1 MPDGSLEA
9 GMQLVYERK
18 SCNITLHRDLSGPTQ
33 RALLLPPHPTP
44 KPTPM
49 TFCLPPLDSPLSFS
63 SLSQLN
69 GLVKGCD
76 HGSQEIS
83 VSLSIWPHP
92 HLSPFTYRNKA
103 NTQGKDALWT
113 LSSTYSCAEA
123 LFKTPELQVYFSE
136 HRSP

>member
-18 SCNITLHRDLSGPTQ
+18 SCNITLHRDLSGPAQ
-33 RALLLPPHPTP
+33 RAAPPSPTP
-44 KPTPM
+44 PNPPPRL
-49 TFCLPPLDSPLSFS
+49 FGLPPLDSPLRFS

-69 GLVKGCD
+69 GPVKGCD

-83 VSLSIWPHP
+83 VSSSIWPHR
-92 HLSPFTYRNKA
+92 HLSPFTYGNKA
-103 NTQGKDALWT
+103 NTQGKDALWP
-113 LSSTYSCAEA
+113 LSPAYSCAEA
-123 LFKTPELQVYFSE
+123 LFKTPELHVYVSE